1 MLRVPTVNSAHT
13 FSFSVLP
20 MTTLQEI
27 EAAITQLSETDAR
40 QLSEWLQDYLDESW
54 DRQIEQDLE
63 SGKLDRLIAKAEAE
77 IASSQVRDLDE
88 ILRNG

>member
-1 MLRVPTVNSAHT
+1 
-13 FSFSVLP
+13 
-20 MTTLQEI
+20 MTTLREI

-63 SGKLDRLIAKAEAE
+63 SGKLDTLIAKAEAE